1 MSSSF
6 FIDPYKKT
14 TVISR
19 TINKIKKRDS
29 IPLFS
34 YLLRYKNITVF
45 LPPLFQYILQ

>member
-29 IPLFS
+29 IPLFF
-34 YLLRYKNITVF
+34 IF
-45 LPPLFQYILQ
+45 IEI

>member
-19 TINKIKKRDS
+19 TINKIKREIVS
-29 IPLFS
+29 LFFHI
-34 YLLRYKNITVF
+34 Y
-45 LPPLFQYILQ
+45 